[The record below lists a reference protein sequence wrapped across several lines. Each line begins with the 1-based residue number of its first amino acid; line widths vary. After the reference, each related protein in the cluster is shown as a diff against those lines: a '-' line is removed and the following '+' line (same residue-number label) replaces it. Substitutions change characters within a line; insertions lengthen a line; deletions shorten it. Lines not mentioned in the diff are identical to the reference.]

1 MIICKKKIHKLNNP
15 KKRISPIVVPT
26 IEEETSKK
34 ASPKK
39 VQNKQSKEVEISDKK
54 ATSKTK
60 TSPTKKTVENEK
72 KKIHKL
78 NNPKKE

>member
-1 MIICKKKIHKLNNP
+1 MQKENSQIKQP

-39 VQNKQSKEVEISDKK
+39 VQNKQSKEVEISYKK

-60 TSPTKKTVENEK
+60 TPPTKKTV
-72 KKIHKL
+72 
-78 NNPKKE
+78 